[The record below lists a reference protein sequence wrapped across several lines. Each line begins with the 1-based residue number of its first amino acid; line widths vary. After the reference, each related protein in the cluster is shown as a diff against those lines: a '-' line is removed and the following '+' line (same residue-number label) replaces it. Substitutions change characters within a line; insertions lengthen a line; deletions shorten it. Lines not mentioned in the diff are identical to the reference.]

1 MSWQDIVFSIGQWIF
16 IIALIPL
23 IFSKDKPA
31 LSSSL
36 MTGTVL
42 AVFAFTYST
51 LSLWTASASTVLSAG
66 AWFILATQKIRA
78 NRKKSVLL
86 QDGLAEKETA

>member
-1 MSWQDIVFSIGQWIF
+1 MTWQDIVFSIGQWIF
-16 IIALIPL
+16 IVALIPL
-23 IFSKDKPA
+23 LFSKDKPA

-51 LSLWTASASTVLSAG
+51 LSLWTASTSTILTAG
-66 AWFILATQKIRA
+66 AWFTLAIQKYRLD
-78 NRKKSVLL
+78 RKKSALL
-86 QDGLAEKETA
+86 TNGLAEKKTP

>member
-16 IIALIPL
+16 IVALIPL
-23 IFSKDKPA
+23 LFSTDKPA

-51 LSLWTASASTVLSAG
+51 LSLWTASVSTVLSAG
-66 AWFILATQKIRA
+66 AWFILAIQKMRA
-78 NRKKSVLL
+78 NRKKSALL
-86 QDGLAEKETA
+86 QDGSAEQETS